1 MRLQLGPFWGHFR
14 PSRGHL
20 GPSRGSWGHLGPSR
34 GHPGSILRHFS
45 VTTSEDGRCIADFVK
60 CARRR
65 HETAIL
71 SILGSSWDHLGAI
84 LGPFWAISG
93 ILGPSWAI
101 SGPSRGHP
109 TSILRHFRL
118 TTSED
123 GRCIADFAKFAPRLH
138 ETSIMGCLVPTCGL
152 SSPSWRRLL
161 AVLRPSPGRLGAIL
175 GPSWLILGP
184 LGATLGRLGPSR
196 GEDRRR
202 HSRFSKICTS
212 LTREHHF
219 GLVVRL

>member
-1 MRLQLGPFWGHFR
+1 M
-14 PSRGHL
+14 
-20 GPSRGSWGHLGPSR
+20 GPS
-34 GHPGSILRHFS
+34 
-45 VTTSEDGRCIADFVK
+45 
-60 CARRR
+60 
-65 HETAIL
+65 
-71 SILGSSWDHLGAI
+71 
-84 LGPFWAISG
+84 WAISG

-138 ETSIMGCLVPTCGL
+138 ETPILGFMVTICGL

-184 LGATLGRLGPSR
+184 LRATLGRLGPSR

-202 HSRFSKICTS
+202 QSRFCKIRIS
-212 LTREHHF
+212 PTREHHSGVVSRLQLGPF
-219 GLVVRL
+219 WGHHWPSRGHLVHIDHLGVILGLSCVISVLRLLKTDDA